1 MPHAHEDAITKPKIK
16 LNQTKEEK
24 AIESVG

>member
-1 MPHAHEDAITKPKIK
+1 MPHAHEDAVMKPKIK
-16 LNQTKEEK
+16 LNQTKEEN